1 MTVVDARYYEATAP
15 KSLSEKVLV
24 WAREAMYRDFDRLV
38 APTATDKILDVGV
51 SDVIND
57 GANMLEWRY
66 PHRKNITAAGL
77 GEGALFRAAYP
88 EAAYR
93 QIQPGAALPFADR
106 QFDIAVS
113 NAVIEHTGSRE
124 AQKAFVAELAR
135 VAQTVFLTA
144 PNRWFPIE
152 HHTALPLAHYHPATF
167 ALGCRLTDKALWLDP
182 AELILT
188 GPADLRAAAPKARK
202 ASFGYTG
209 LKLGPFSSNIYMVLR
224 GD

>member
-15 KSLSEKVLV
+15 KSLSERVLV
-24 WAREAMYRDFDRLV
+24 WAREAMYRDFERLMAPKPTDR
-38 APTATDKILDVGV
+38 ILDVGV

-66 PHRKNITAAGL
+66 PYRQNITAAGL
-77 GEGALFRAAYP
+77 GEGAQFREAYP

-93 QIQPGAALPFADR
+93 QIRPGETLPFRDQ
-106 QFDIAVS
+106 QFDIVVS

-124 AQKAFVAELAR
+124 AQKAFVAELSR
-135 VAQTVFLTA
+135 VAKAVFLTA

-167 ALGCRLTDKALWLDP
+167 AAGCRLTGKGLWLDP

-188 GPADLRAAAPKARK
+188 GPADLRAAAPKGRK
-202 ASFGYTG
+202 AIFGYTG
-209 LKLGPFSSNIYMVLR
+209 LWLGPFSSNIYMVLR
-224 GD
+224 AD